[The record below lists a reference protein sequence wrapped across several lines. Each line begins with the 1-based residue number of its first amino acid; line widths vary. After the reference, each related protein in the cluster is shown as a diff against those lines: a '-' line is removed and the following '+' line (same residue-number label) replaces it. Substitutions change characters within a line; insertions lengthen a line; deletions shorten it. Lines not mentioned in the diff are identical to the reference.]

1 MIIKRTGLLHRSALL
16 LALTILF
23 TASSVQAQDPRMQR
37 LMDDA
42 EKAKT
47 SFIENDKLMQHMF
60 EKAYAYVILP
70 NVGKG
75 AAGIGGAAGSGIV
88 YEQGKTIGSVK
99 MKQLTVGWQVGGQ
112 AYREVIFFEDKE
124 TLDRFKTN
132 EFEFASQT
140 SAAAIKAESY
150 TDVEYKDGVLV
161 FTQKKTGLMY
171 DASVGGQKFNYDS
184 F

>member
-1 MIIKRTGLLHRSALL
+1 MNMKKTGFFRRAALL
-16 LALTILF
+16 LVIFSLIAVSALH
-23 TASSVQAQDPRMQR
+23 AQDSRTQR
-37 LMDDA
+37 LIDDA

-47 SFIENDKLMQHMF
+47 TFIETDKFMQHMF
-60 EKAYAYVILP
+60 DNAYGYAILP

-88 YEQGKTIGSVK
+88 YEKGKMIGSVK
-99 MKQLTVGWQVGGQ
+99 MKQLTVGLQVGGQ

-132 EFEFASQT
+132 EFEFSAQT

-150 TDVEYKDGVLV
+150 SDAEYTDGVIV

-171 DASVGGQKFNYDS
+171 DASIGGQKFNYDS

>member
-1 MIIKRTGLLHRSALL
+1 MFRKKTVLLFALTALFTSALY
-16 LALTILF
+16 
-23 TASSVQAQDPRMQR
+23 AQDPRMQR
-37 LMDDA
+37 LIDDA

-47 SFIENDKLMQHMF
+47 SFIATDKLMQHMF
-60 EKAYAYVILP
+60 DKAYAYAILP

-88 YEQGKTIGSVK
+88 YEQGKMIGSVK

-112 AYREVIFFEDKE
+112 AFREVIFFEDKE
-124 TLDRFKTN
+124 TLERFKTN
-132 EFEFASQT
+132 EFEFAAQT
-140 SAAAIKAESY
+140 SAAAMKAENYADAEY
-150 TDVEYKDGVLV
+150 TDGLLV

-171 DASVGGQKFNYDS
+171 DASIGGQKFNYDS

>member
-1 MIIKRTGLLHRSALL
+1 MIMKKTTLL
-16 LALTILF
+16 LALTTLF
-23 TASSVQAQDPRMQR
+23 VSAVHAQDARTQR
-37 LMDDA
+37 LIDDA

-47 SFIENDKLMQHMF
+47 SFIESDKVMQEMF
-60 EKAYAYVILP
+60 TKAYAYAILP

-88 YEQGKTIGSVK
+88 YEQGKMIGSVK
-99 MKQLTVGWQVGGQ
+99 MKQLTVGLQVGGQ

-124 TLDRFKTN
+124 TLERFKTN

-150 TDVEYKDGVLV
+150 TDVEYNDGVLV

>member
-1 MIIKRTGLLHRSALL
+1 MIMKKTALMFALASLFVSA
-16 LALTILF
+16 
-23 TASSVQAQDPRMQR
+23 VHAQDARTQR
-37 LMDDA
+37 LIDDA
-42 EKAKT
+42 ERAKT
-47 SFIENDKLMQHMF
+47 SFIESDKVMQEMF
-60 EKAYAYVILP
+60 TKAYAYAILP

-88 YEQGKTIGSVK
+88 YEQGKMIGSVK
-99 MKQLTVGWQVGGQ
+99 MKQLTVGLQVGGQ

-124 TLDRFKTN
+124 TLERFKTN
-132 EFEFASQT
+132 EFEFAAQT

-150 TDVEYKDGVLV
+150 SDVEYDDGVLV

>member
-1 MIIKRTGLLHRSALL
+1 MTIKKTFLL
-16 LALTILF
+16 LALTTLF
-23 TASSVQAQDPRMQR
+23 VSAVHAQDARTQR
-37 LMDDA
+37 LIDDA

-47 SFIENDKLMQHMF
+47 SFIESDKLMQHMF
-60 EKAYAYVILP
+60 DKAYGYAILP

-88 YEQGKTIGSVK
+88 YEQGKMIGSVK
-99 MKQLTVGWQVGGQ
+99 MKQLTVGLQVGGQ
-112 AYREVIFFEDKE
+112 SYREVIFFEDKE
-124 TLDRFKTN
+124 TLERFKTN
-132 EFEFASQT
+132 EFEFAAQT

-150 TDVEYKDGVLV
+150 TDVEYNDGVLV

>member
-1 MIIKRTGLLHRSALL
+1 MKRTVLLFAVTFLSA
-16 LALTILF
+16 
-23 TASSVQAQDPRMQR
+23 SVIQAQDAKYQR
-37 LMDDA
+37 LIEDA
-42 EKAKT
+42 ENAKT
-47 SFIENDKLMQHMF
+47 SFVNADKFMQHLF
-60 EKAYAYVILP
+60 DNAYGYAILP

-88 YEQGKTIGSVK
+88 YEKGKMIGLVK
-99 MKQLTVGWQVGGQ
+99 MKQLTVGLQVGGQ

-132 EFEFASQT
+132 EFEFAAQT
-140 SAAAIKAESY
+140 PAAAIKAESY
-150 TDVEYKDGVLV
+150 SDVEYNDGILV

-171 DASVGGQKFNYDS
+171 DASIGGQKFNYDS

>member
-1 MIIKRTGLLHRSALL
+1 MFVKKALL
-16 LALTILF
+16 LFALTALF
-23 TASSVQAQDPRMQR
+23 TSAVDAQDARMQR
-37 LMDDA
+37 LITDA
-42 EKAKT
+42 EKAKLN
-47 SFIENDKLMQHMF
+47 FVAADKLMQHMF
-60 EKAYAYVILP
+60 DKAYAYVILP

-88 YEQGKTIGSVK
+88 YEQGKMIGSVK

-112 AYREVIFFEDKE
+112 AFREVIFFENKE
-124 TLDRFKTN
+124 TLERFKTN
-132 EFEFASQT
+132 EFEFAAQT

-150 TDVEYKDGVLV
+150 TDVEYNDGILV

-171 DASVGGQKFNYDS
+171 DASIGGQKFNYDS